1 MNTPETPSTPEPLEG
16 ADAVNETPASEQ
28 HQKRPD
34 DTTPRGNPEID
45 EEALKKSEESLGRVQ
60 PY

>member
-1 MNTPETPSTPEPLEG
+1 MNTPETPTTPEPLEG
-16 ADAVNETPASEQ
+16 DAVNETPASEQ

-34 DTTPRGNPEID
+34 DTTPRGNGD
-45 EEALKKSEESLGRVQ
+45 VDQEALKKGEESLGQVK